1 MENLASTP
9 AEMFLL
15 ELEGWADA
23 PRDCDDFPRIEAP
36 TLIVCGED
44 ENTDGAAEL
53 AVDALAIGEAFVMP
67 GFGHLQAFWRSDV
80 TAPIISEFL
89 ARQVPVPATA
99 RS

>member
-1 MENLASTP
+1 MENLASTS

-23 PRDCDDFPRIEAP
+23 PRDCDDFPRIAAP

-53 AVDALAIGEAFVMP
+53 AVEALTNGSMVVMP
-67 GFGHLQAFWRSDV
+67 GFGHLQALWRADV
-80 TAPIISEFL
+80 TAPIISDFL
-89 ARQVPVPATA
+89 ARHVPVPTA
-99 RS
+99 LRG